1 MPAADGAGPPGG
13 RVRLFDSGEVL
24 HGHSGVLQADGQEC
38 DRLHRLFHFVDKREE
53 RFERE
58 IADDKRLRDLQR
70 LQIRGPACDWRGRRR
85 SHERREIRF
94 GQQADDLCF
103 VKRFEIKRGDN
114 RHDSR
119 GDRCSGRH
127 GGLHGLHR

>member
-1 MPAADGAGPPGG
+1 M
-13 RVRLFDSGEVL
+13 RLFDSGEVL

-38 DRLHRLFHFVDKREE
+38 DRLHRLLHLVDKREE

-58 IADDKRLRDLQR
+58 ITNDKRLRDLQH

-85 SHERREIRF
+85 FDERREIRP
-94 GQQADDLCF
+94 GQQADDLCV
-103 VKRFEIKRGDN
+103 VKRFEIKRGDH

-127 GGLHGLHR
+127 GGLYGLHR